1 MSSKMSSSINIR
13 DEDHEKLS
21 KGLLINIRENFEPE
35 PSPECC
41 IYRVPKRLRM
51 VNEKAY
57 TPQLIS
63 IGPLHHGKEELVD
76 MEKRKTIYLQS
87 FFQRISVRKQV
98 EILTFIKNNE
108 RRIRNCYAVSSKLE
122 SLDFVTMIS
131 YDALFILE
139 LFIRKHKGER
149 DFYLDRPKMYSDIH
163 LDIQLLENQLPYFV
177 LDEIYKLALDNLDL
191 ESTPFKHLCSKFFD
205 EDTIKSIPDKMM
217 KVLHFTDLGR
227 TALLKSCPLEKKSKG
242 VIENIPNAVKLYES
256 GVKFKCVNRDCLLDI
271 RFEERKQRI
280 SYFKV
285 KELQIPQ
292 VFVHDGTES
301 LLRNIMALE
310 QVHYPKDG
318 WICNYVDLLDRLIKT
333 EKDVDLL
340 VGKGI
345 ILNWLGDNASV
356 ASMFNK
362 LCEEIYPEE
371 SCYYTI
377 CRELKAHYSNPW
389 NHGKAKLKSVYFS
402 NPWRGTATIA
412 AVVLLLLIVIQTVC
426 SVL

>member
-1 MSSKMSSSINIR
+1 MSFRMSSSINIR
-13 DEDHEKLS
+13 GEDHEKLS

-87 FFQRISVRKQV
+87 FFQRISVTKQV

-108 RRIRNCYAVSSKLE
+108 QRIRNCYAESSKLE

-139 LFIRKHKGER
+139 LFIRKYKGER
-149 DFYLDRPKMYSDIH
+149 DFYLDRPKLYSDIC

-177 LDEIYKLALDNLDL
+177 LDEIYKLALNNLDL
-191 ESTPFKHLCSKFFD
+191 ESTLFKHLCSKFFD
-205 EDTIKSIPDKMM
+205 EETIQSIPDETI

-227 TALLKSCPLEKKSKG
+227 IVLLKSCPLKKKSRG
-242 VIENIPNAVKLYES
+242 VIENLPNVVKLYES
-256 GVKFKCVNRDCLLDI
+256 GVKFTCVDGDSLLDI
-271 RFEERKQRI
+271 RFEEQKQRI
-280 SYFKV
+280 PYFKV

-292 VFVHDGTES
+292 LLVHDGTES
-301 LLRNIMALE
+301 LLRNVMALE
-310 QVHYPKDG
+310 QVHYPKG
-318 WICNYVDLLDRLIKT
+318 CWICNYVDLLDRLIET

-340 VGKGI
+340 HGKGI

-356 ASMFNK
+356 ATMFNK
-362 LCEEIYPEE
+362 LCEEIYTKE

-377 CRELKAHYSNPW
+377 CKELKTHYSNPW
-389 NHGKAKLKSVYFS
+389 NHSKAKLKSVYFS
-402 NPWRGTATIA
+402 NLWRGTATIA

-426 SVL
+426 SIL